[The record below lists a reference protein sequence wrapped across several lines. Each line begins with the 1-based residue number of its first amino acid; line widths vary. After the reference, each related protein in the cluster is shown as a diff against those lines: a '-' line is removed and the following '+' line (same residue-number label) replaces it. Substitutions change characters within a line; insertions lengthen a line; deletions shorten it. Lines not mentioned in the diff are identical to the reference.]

1 MMNIQQSNG
10 DFSPNINGN
19 NNRTNNFKVGFACK
33 ARYTFLGFILGI
45 ATSFLGS
52 CLFDYYKNEKT
63 SIGTKTE
70 NSVNNHSNPN
80 DSNIIE
86 TSNNTISNGIEN

>member
-45 ATSFLGS
+45 ATSYLRS
-52 CLFDYYKNEKT
+52 CLPALLSMVYGRAYDAEYHVRDLRAKRT
-63 SIGTKTE
+63 
-70 NSVNNHSNPN
+70 
-80 DSNIIE
+80 
-86 TSNNTISNGIEN
+86 